1 MPPPPTLKIAEIF
14 ASVQGEGLRLGRPT
28 LFVRLAGCNLR
39 CSFCDTKSARQGGRT
54 MTIDDV
60 LIALTKRRRTWPA
73 DWVCLTGGEPFA
85 QEIEP
90 LVERLHRDGFEVQSE
105 TNGTIYRDCGI
116 DWLTVSPK
124 PPRYEVAAEFLGSAR
139 EVKLVV
145 SKPMTFAVLGRVR
158 SNFPAE
164 IPLFLQPES
173 NKPES
178 RARAARLLRRSLA
191 KGLPDVRLGIQLHR
205 VFGLR

>member
-1 MPPPPTLKIAEIF
+1 MPPRPTLKIAEIF

-54 MTIDDV
+54 MTIDD
-60 LIALTKRRRTWPA
+60 IFGALVRRRRAWLA

-90 LVERLHRDGFEVQSE
+90 LVERLHRDGFKVQAE

-124 PPRYEVAAEFLGSAR
+124 PPQYEVAAEFRGPAR

-145 SKPMTFAVLGRVR
+145 SKQMTFAVLSRVR
-158 SNFPAE
+158 SNFPAG

-178 RARAARLLRRSLA
+178 RARATRLLRRSLTES
-191 KGLPDVRLGIQLHR
+191 LPDVRLGIQLHR

>member
-1 MPPPPTLKIAEIF
+1 MPPQPTLKIAEIF

-39 CSFCDTKSARQGGRT
+39 CSFCDTKSARRGGRT
-54 MTIDDV
+54 MTIDDI
-60 LIALTKRRRTWPA
+60 LNDITRQRLTWPA

-90 LVERLHRDGFEVQSE
+90 LVERLHRGGFLVQAE

-116 DWLTVSPK
+116 DWPTVSPK
-124 PPRYEVAAEFLGSAR
+124 PPRYEVAAGFLGSAR

-145 SKPMTFAVLGRVR
+145 SKEMTFAVLGRVR
-158 SNFPAE
+158 SSFPAE
-164 IPLFLQPES
+164 IPVILQPES
-173 NKPES
+173 NRPDS
-178 RARAARLLRRSLA
+178 RVRATRLLRRSLA
-191 KGLPDVRLGIQLHR
+191 ERLPDVRLGLQLHR